1 MDLDQINA
9 DLLVAHAV
17 GDKPALVR
25 LYRSAGDHMLSLGN
39 IDAGCFYLTHAYIF
53 ALDCDDESVA
63 KIHQILVAH
72 GREE

>member
-9 DLLVAHAV
+9 DLLVAHAR

-25 LYRSAGDHMLSLGN
+25 LYLRAGEHMLSLGD
-39 IDAGCFYLTHAYIF
+39 IDAGCFYMTHAYIF
-53 ALDCDDESVA
+53 ALDCGDESVA
-63 KIHQILVAH
+63 EIHQILVAH